1 MDRKNSLRGHDGW
14 LFSRNWIFGGY
25 WLSINDLKWC
35 QRPRGSTAFFWFF
48 VSFLMSD
55 SSKTNQSLT
64 ICTKTSPRSPEISNA
79 ILKQFSKRIEKVPFI
94 SILWHFLLFFSKK
107 SFSLHFMKCFFFQIG
122 NHLKGSFFEKSN
134 SFYGFWPH
142 LNFPPKSRQK
152 ITWKWH
158 VSKYPKSKMIDSII
172 GIFKCTKLHF

>member
-1 MDRKNSLRGHDGW
+1 MCSHFSAVCLQFSKKYTASQTHFGSTNMGSNMHHFWATAFYFCHFSNGTPCTIQYYIHRSEMHNFRVIAIWNTRSGTWMDRKNSLRGHDGW

-94 SILWHFLLFFSKK
+94 SIL
-107 SFSLHFMKCFFFQIG
+107 
-122 NHLKGSFFEKSN
+122 
-134 SFYGFWPH
+134 
-142 LNFPPKSRQK
+142 
-152 ITWKWH
+152 
-158 VSKYPKSKMIDSII
+158 
-172 GIFKCTKLHF
+172 